1 MPRPLSRRR
10 QLTTKLRYLAMID
23 TSVWEAKQI
32 RFCFSD
38 VIDLTGDDKDDLQR
52 AIALSLAESNRAFRE
67 TGITDEE
74 QAISRVLEAS
84 IAENKACLKRT
95 PTEVWRDSRNPY
107 DRKRQDKVPVGL
119 KNVGNTCW
127 FSAVIQSL
135 FNLLE
140 FRRLVLNYK
149 PPSNVQELPRN
160 QKVKL

>member
-1 MPRPLSRRR
+1 MPTRTRCATIEQSKNGSKDKRDL
-10 QLTTKLRYLAMID
+10 
-23 TSVWEAKQI
+23 
-32 RFCFSD
+32 D

-67 TGITDEE
+67 TGMTDEE

-107 DRKRQDKVPVGL
+107 DRKRQDKAPVGL

-127 FSAVIQSL
+127 FSAVIQETPEDFLIHLIQFLKYGFYSSSVAPKMIFDL
-135 FNLLE
+135 ISE
-140 FRRLVLNYK
+140 RTPY
-149 PPSNVQELPRN
+149 PAMAA
-160 QKVKL
+160 